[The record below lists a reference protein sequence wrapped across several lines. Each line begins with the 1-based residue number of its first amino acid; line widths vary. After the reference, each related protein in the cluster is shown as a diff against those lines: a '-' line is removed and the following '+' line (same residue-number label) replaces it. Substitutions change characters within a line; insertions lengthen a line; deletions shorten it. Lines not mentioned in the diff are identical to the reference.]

1 MKITVTFE
9 VPNVLLE
16 DINPELYTIL
26 VDTEEKHNL
35 FIKVIEESCK
45 QLELNIKT
53 LKEIR

>member
-35 FIKVIEESCK
+35 FIKVIEESSK
-45 QLELNIKT
+45 QLESNIKT